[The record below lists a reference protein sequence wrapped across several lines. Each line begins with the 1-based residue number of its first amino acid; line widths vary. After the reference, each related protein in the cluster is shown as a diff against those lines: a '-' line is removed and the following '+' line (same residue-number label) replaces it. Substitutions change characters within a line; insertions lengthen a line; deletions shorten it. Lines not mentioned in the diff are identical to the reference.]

1 MFNEKNILCYIVEQ
15 KLHVVTGVFGYS
27 GRWVNEHGPTFGN
40 RYQNDLKVRKYSDPK
55 QSNN

>member
-1 MFNEKNILCYIVEQ
+1 MLYRGTEITRS
-15 KLHVVTGVFGYS
+15 TGVFGYS

>member
-1 MFNEKNILCYIVEQ
+1 MEQ